1 MRSIGIDIHR
11 DFMEVAIAEGGE
23 IRSGPRVAMDPET
36 LELFAAEPRAQ
47 TRSLWRSAATPGR
60 WCGSCA
66 PTSGGLV
73 AASPTDTG
81 MRQARAKTD
90 RLDARALARLL
101 AAGQLETVWVP
112 DEATQA
118 MRRRLQR
125 RSQLVRTRSA
135 AKNEIH
141 AALMRRLVPKPGF
154 SDLFGKAGRRWLA
167 ELELPAAERESVS
180 SAMRQIEF
188 CESEIAA
195 IEKVVASEALGSE
208 EIRRLMSVPGVG
220 AITAAAFMA
229 AVGDIRRFPSAK
241 KLVGYLGL
249 DPIVRQSGS
258 SEASYGRISKQG
270 SAAGRYALVEAS
282 WSVVKAPGP
291 LRAFYERTK
300 GRRGASV
307 AIVATARKLACL
319 FWTLLVR
326 GEDYA
331 YGQPSLTTRRSS
343 AGSSSPPV
351 LARVGAARASGR
363 PTRRSAMPSARW
375 PSRPRPP
382 TAETSPSS
390 SAWRRCGPSSARR
403 PRRHRPSSTKRAPAR
418 HRGAHL
424 EVTLLG
430 TSSAAGPCPGLR
442 SLARR
447 LPAPVPDSATGG
459 AIGQV
464 ALDFHPSREAEGGH
478 AAARRL
484 RGAGFTVC
492 PPTGLASLWTT
503 SATDCRLGERGASVP
518 RMLRLRLPR
527 LSCPR
532 PAGDR
537 RTSVRAQRHRAR

>member
-1 MRSIGIDIHR
+1 
-11 DFMEVAIAEGGE
+11 MEPG
-23 IRSGPRVAMDPET
+23 S
-36 LELFAAEPRAQ
+36 LELFAQSLGRADQ
-47 TRSLWRSAATPGR
+47 VALEV
-60 WCGSCA
+60 
-66 PTSGGLV
+66 SGNAWEVVRILRPHVARLV
-73 AASPTDTG
+73 AASPADTG

-101 AAGQLETVWVP
+101 SAGQLETVWVP

-125 RSQLVRTRSA
+125 RSQLVRAKSA

-141 AALMRRLVPKPGF
+141 AALMRRLVPKPDV

-167 ELELPAAERESVS
+167 ELELPAAERESVD
-180 SAMRQIEF
+180 SAMRQVEF

-195 IEKVVASEALGSE
+195 IEKLVASEALASA

-229 AVGDIRRFPSAK
+229 AVGDIRRFPSPK

-319 FWTLLVR
+319 FWALLVR

-331 YGQPSLTTRRSS
+331 YGQPSLR
-343 AGSSSPPV
+343 
-351 LARVGAARASGR
+351 ARKQRQLELASG
-363 PTRRSAMPSARW
+363 
-375 PSRPRPP
+375 
-382 TAETSPSS
+382 
-390 SAWRRCGPSSARR
+390 
-403 PRRHRPSSTKRAPAR
+403 
-418 HRGAHL
+418 
-424 EVTLLG
+424 
-430 TSSAAGPCPGLR
+430 
-442 SLARR
+442 
-447 LPAPVPDSATGG
+447 VPKGRGG
-459 AIGQV
+459 AGV
-464 ALDFHPSREAEGGH
+464 WKANAAVREAERKMAQQAE
-478 AAARRL
+478 AAYRRSVAEFKRVEAL
-484 RGAGFTVC
+484 RAKQRKEAEKAPAERDEEGAGATS
-492 PPTGLASLWTT
+492 GRAS
-503 SATDCRLGERGASVP
+503 
-518 RMLRLRLPR
+518 
-527 LSCPR
+527 
-532 PAGDR
+532 
-537 RTSVRAQRHRAR
+537 